1 MKDKKLKILFIVSEC
16 LPYIKTG
23 GLADVAGALP
33 KILAKQGHDVR
44 VIMPGYSAISKEK
57 FGFKRTEKPFTVNHM
72 GNDVFVGLLESDFT
86 PNVKTYLV
94 SQDDMFARNKIY
106 GEHDDEHRF
115 IIFSKAVMASMVHLN
130 WFPDIAHCHDWHTG
144 LLPVFIKEAAP
155 FNKKYSKIKSVFT
168 IHNLGYQ
175 GRFLAETI
183 KHAGL
188 SWDLF
193 TPEKLEFYG
202 QVNFMKGAILYSD
215 KITTVSPTYAKEILK
230 PEFGEGLDGVLR
242 DRKLDLHGIIN
253 GIDYNEWGPINDLSI
268 PVRYSYYRPKGKET
282 CKKVLLE
289 NLHLDTNPKRPL
301 FGLVSRLC
309 KQKGIDV
316 LVYALRDLLAHS
328 DTIFIVQGTG
338 EKEYEDMIKRLVKD
352 FPNQVGYIEAYSET
366 MARCIYAGSD
376 AFLMPSAY
384 EPCGLGQ
391 MIALTYGTIPFVH
404 KTGGLSDTVFDIDFE
419 SEKTP
424 NGFVFEPLWEEILKE
439 NLWRLYHKFKKN
451 PKEWS
456 NLKKNAMKC
465 SFTWDD
471 SVEEYLKVYFS
482 ALKSS

>member
-1 MKDKKLKILFIVSEC
+1 MTDKKLKILFVVSEC

-57 FGFKRTEKPFTVNHM
+57 FGFKSAVKPFTVHHM
-72 GNDVFVGLLESDFT
+72 GHDVFAQLLVSDFT

-94 SQDDMFARNKIY
+94 SQDDMFARSKIY
-106 GEHDDEHRF
+106 GEADDEHRF
-115 IIFSKAVMASMVHLN
+115 IIFSKSVMAAMANLD
-130 WFPDIAHCHDWHTG
+130 WFPDIVHCHDWHTG
-144 LLPVFIKEAAP
+144 LVPVFIKEAAP
-155 FNKKYSKIKSVFT
+155 FDERYSKIKSVFT

-175 GRFLAETI
+175 GRFPAETI
-183 KHAGL
+183 RHAGL

-193 TPEKLEFYG
+193 TPDKLEFYG
-202 QVNFMKGAILYSD
+202 QMNFMKGAILYSD
-215 KITTVSPTYAKEILK
+215 KVTTVSPTYATEILR

-242 DRKLDLHGIIN
+242 DRKSDLSGIIN
-253 GIDYNEWGPINDLSI
+253 GLDYNDWGPHNDLSI
-268 PVRYSYYRPKGKET
+268 PVRYSKYRPRGKET
-282 CKKVLLE
+282 CKRVLLE
-289 NLHLDTNPKRPL
+289 NLGLDTNPERPL

-316 LVYALRDLLAHS
+316 LCSGLRDLLNHS
-328 DTIFIVQGTG
+328 DVMFIVQGTG
-338 EKEYEDMIKRLVKD
+338 DKEYEHMIKSLAKD
-352 FPNQVGYIEAYSET
+352 FPEQVRHIGKYSEI
-366 MARCIYAGSD
+366 MARWIYAGAD

-419 SEKTP
+419 SEKEP
-424 NGFVFEPLWEEILKE
+424 NGFVFEPLWDEVLKE
-439 NLWRLYHKFKKN
+439 NLWRMYHRFKHS
-451 PKEWS
+451 PKEWN

-465 SFTWDD
+465 SFTWDN
-471 SVEEYLKVYFS
+471 SVDEYLKVYRS
-482 ALKSS
+482 AMDEA